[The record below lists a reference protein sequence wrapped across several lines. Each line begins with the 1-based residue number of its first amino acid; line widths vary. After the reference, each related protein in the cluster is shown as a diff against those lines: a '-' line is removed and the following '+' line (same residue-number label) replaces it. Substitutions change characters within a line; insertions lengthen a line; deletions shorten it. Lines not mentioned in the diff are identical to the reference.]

1 MLLALFS
8 CELEE
13 EVLQKNNY
21 RENIKIRNS
30 TFDALLNEQ
39 HFVNAISKLSKS
51 KPAQSK
57 TVMEAEY
64 GFTILPD
71 QVKVLEHK
79 GKTFYTFQ
87 IKREVQNPDY
97 FENLVIDTDSIGQ
110 TDAYLFKYLPTEPL
124 APSEEHDS
132 FHFKGAVHITPI
144 TYNIAIAEKELHCV
158 TATVMMCD
166 QSWSGSGST
175 TPHVATQY
183 CNNPN
188 HLTEVTTTTCDMTA
202 GGGSMGAGAGGWFGA
217 NQGSQGSD
225 PGGGHAGAGNG
236 SGTAPGSNT
245 NPPVLTAPVFDLD
258 LITKCKTIS
267 KQMAKFPGLKQ
278 SLIDLA
284 ATTSDSHE
292 NGIFIDK
299 SATAETPDPVQT
311 VPVGSGG
318 TIDINLN
325 PPSKYTMIAHTHDI
339 SGTDGTGTFSI
350 FSSDDMATISNLIQ
364 LGKIDTGD
372 FVFYVFTADGT
383 RYAITINCT
392 SCLEAFCYP
401 CNENLAIG
409 TVLDMPRVL
418 QINALIDQTYNKAD
432 GIHSQ
437 SDPVNDKKKFLEFIK
452 EANLGIS
459 LFEVDET
466 LTAFEKLELDPKT
479 KNVIK
484 KPCSN

>member
-1 MLLALFS
+1 
-8 CELEE
+8 
-13 EVLQKNNY
+13 
-21 RENIKIRNS
+21 
-30 TFDALLNEQ
+30 
-39 HFVNAISKLSKS
+39 
-51 KPAQSK
+51 
-57 TVMEAEY
+57 
-64 GFTILPD
+64 
-71 QVKVLEHK
+71 
-79 GKTFYTFQ
+79 
-87 IKREVQNPDY
+87 
-97 FENLVIDTDSIGQ
+97 
-110 TDAYLFKYLPTEPL
+110 
-124 APSEEHDS
+124 
-132 FHFKGAVHITPI
+132 
-144 TYNIAIAEKELHCV
+144 
-158 TATVMMCD
+158 
-166 QSWSGSGST
+166 
-175 TPHVATQY
+175 
-183 CNNPN
+183 
-188 HLTEVTTTTCDMTA
+188 
-202 GGGSMGAGAGGWFGA
+202 GAGGWFGA